1 MKNMQK
7 IFSVIAAMTLAVS
20 LPAEMM
26 STTTFAAVSQQ
37 GSDREQL
44 TITDEAGLIKFAK
57 ACSLDSYSKNLYVT
71 LAADIELSGE
81 FAPIATFG
89 GVFDGAGHTIS
100 ELKITGD
107 GSYAGLFRY
116 IQRGALVK
124 DLTVKGTVSPA
135 GSAEYVG
142 GIAGSNSG
150 NITGCTFSGKVKGTS
165 NVGGIAGI
173 NEKSGLISGC
183 SASGV
188 ISGDHSSGGIAGS
201 SSGTLLN
208 DTSRCSVNTTAS
220 EAKLSIEDIDWDSI
234 MSSEEPSYMT
244 DAGGITG
251 YSDGIIQGCENYGTV
266 GYPHIGYNIG
276 GIVGRQ
282 SGYVNS
288 CANRGEIFGR
298 KDVGGIAGQMEP
310 YQSIDF
316 DKDTVQ
322 KLLDEMDV
330 LGGLVDNLIDDA
342 KGAGD
347 AVNDKVQGLTWQMD
361 NLRRSADDISDRTT
375 ELYNGWT
382 DGVNEISARVDEAL
396 DGVGPAL
403 DGFRD
408 GLDLLSQFS
417 NSLEEVFDQITA
429 SSDDMQAALDE
440 GKEGIDT
447 LNGAITEISGA
458 LDDISAAADN
468 IAAAMGDTDKVTAAV
483 KDMIKA
489 LGNANGEVKN
499 IVTALN
505 KIGDACDKLEEW
517 VTGRDFE
524 NLSDGIADLGESMQ
538 DVTKALSKMSSAL
551 QKIAGSIDADE
562 IQKGLDEFSSA
573 SVELGKAAAHAAA
586 AIKAASGTVPDTDKV
601 SEELSAAADNI
612 QAAGEHITKASDA
625 ISKAVD
631 SKELSAGI
639 SQLETAA
646 NELSKA
652 LDDAGDAIDDITDA
666 YKKISSSSV
675 PDDTYKEISKQLD
688 NINTA
693 IDNIAKSSDT
703 ITDALNVMTDQLD
716 SGALKDGIESIS
728 DAADKLAAASD
739 TISDSIAS
747 FDKAADYLSDAM
759 DDLQGA
765 STSASDASAFLA
777 KACDAFSKAMDQLSK
792 TVKTLSDKPAVEFPA
807 ADADFT
813 AALDGFSNNFAGI
826 TSALSSI
833 SSTAEA
839 QGDILLDDF
848 QKISDEMSNITD
860 ILQELK
866 DKVLNNDDDSG
877 IATDVSEDDS
887 TSRQGKALS
896 CVNYGGVQGDLNV
909 GGITGSMAID
919 VDFDPE
925 DDISSNGQTSFSFSY
940 KIRDIID
947 SCINSGEIVAKKNYC
962 GGIVGRQ
969 DMGVV
974 RNSTE
979 NGKVTS
985 SSGSYAGGIAGY
997 SVSAIRN
1004 CVSKVTITGADYV
1017 GGIAGQGL
1025 ILTDNSAILDA
1036 YDCKERCGSIAGYVD
1051 FSDDNA
1057 EVLRNSFVD
1066 RGIAGID
1073 GISYS
1078 GKAAPVDFEKFA
1090 AAAGS
1095 TAVIDVKFI
1104 VDGDVINTVS
1114 VSYGGS
1120 LRASD
1125 FPEIPAKD
1133 GCFAEWTDFDS
1144 SFITFPVEVEA
1155 IYTPYVT
1162 VIESGEQSET
1172 GFPLV
1177 LADGLFDDGSTLKVS
1192 TQSSSVFAPDNN
1204 SELRLVTISGN
1215 VKGSVTQLRFL
1226 APEGRGTVN
1235 VMQFVNGAWKN
1246 VEFTENG
1253 HYLIVTDPALDGN
1266 SGFFCVQLQ
1275 QLEWIPV
1282 VIIGGCVLIALINIV
1297 LWTILIKRKHA
1308 AKKAKSAKSD
1318 APDNSTEQA
1327 ESAEQSKPAKKT
1339 KKNRKKP
1346 AADETS
1352 GEEPKEKEPAES
1364 K

>member
-1 MKNMQK
+1 MKNTQK
-7 IFSVIAAMTLAVS
+7 ILSVIAALTLAVS
-20 LPAEMM
+20 LPAEIM
-26 STTTFAAVSQQ
+26 TTNTAAAVSQKS
-37 GSDREQL
+37 GDCEQL
-44 TITDEAGLIKFAK
+44 TITDEAGLKKLAQS
-57 ACSLDSYSKNLYVT
+57 CSLDSYSKNLYVT
-71 LAADIELSGE
+71 LGSDIELSGE
-81 FAPIATFG
+81 FTPIPVFG

-100 ELKITGD
+100 GLNITAS
-107 GSYAGLFRY
+107 GSYSGLFRY
-116 IQRGALVK
+116 VQRGALVK

-150 NITGCTFSGKVKGTS
+150 SISGCTFSGKVIGTN

-173 NEKSGLISGC
+173 NEKSGLITNC
-183 SASGV
+183 SAAGV

-208 DTSRCSVNTTAS
+208 DTSRCSVNTTAT

-234 MSSEEPSYMT
+234 MSSEEPSAMT

-266 GYPHIGYNIG
+266 GYPHIGYNVG

-282 SGYVNS
+282 SGFVNN
-288 CANRGEIFGR
+288 CTNRGEIFGR

-330 LGGLVDNLIDDA
+330 LGGLVDDLIDDA

-347 AVNDKVQGLTWQMD
+347 AVNNKVQGLTWQMD
-361 NLRRSADDISDRTT
+361 NLRKSADDISDRTT
-375 ELYNGWT
+375 DLYNGWT

-403 DGFRD
+403 DGFRE

-417 NSLEEVFDQITA
+417 VSLEEVFDQITA
-429 SSDDMQAALDE
+429 SGDDMQAAIDE
-440 GKEGIDT
+440 GKAGIDT
-447 LNGAITEISGA
+447 LNGAIDEISAA
-458 LDDISAAADN
+458 LDDISAAADK
-468 IAAAMGDTDKVTAAV
+468 IASAMGDTDKVEEAV

-489 LGNANGEVKN
+489 LNNANGEVKN
-499 IVTALN
+499 IATALS
-505 KIGDACDKLEEW
+505 KIGDACDKLEDW
-517 VTGRDFE
+517 VTGRDFK
-524 NLSDGIADLGESMQ
+524 NLSEGLVDLGESMQ
-538 DVTKALSKMSSAL
+538 DVTKALSRMSSAL
-551 QKIAGSIDADE
+551 QKIAGSVDADE

-586 AIKAASGTVPDTDKV
+586 AIKAASSTVPDTDKV

-612 QAAGEHITKASDA
+612 VAAGEHVVKASDA

-631 SKELSAGI
+631 TKQLSAGI
-639 SQLETAA
+639 SQLQTAA
-646 NELSKA
+646 DELSKA
-652 LDDAGDAIDDITDA
+652 LDDAEDAIDDITDA
-666 YKKISSSSV
+666 YDKISSSSV

-688 NINTA
+688 NVNDA
-693 IDNIAKSSDT
+693 VQNITKSADT
-703 ITDALNVMTDQLD
+703 ITEALNEITDQLD
-716 SGALKDGIESIS
+716 SGALKDGIQSIS
-728 DAADKLAAASD
+728 DAAGKLSSAAD
-739 TISDSIAS
+739 TISSSSDSFNA
-747 FDKAADYLSDAM
+747 AADRISDAI

-765 STSASDASAFLA
+765 SSSASDVSAYLEQA
-777 KACDAFSKAMDQLSK
+777 ADRFSDAMDQLSK
-792 TVKTLSDKPAVEFPA
+792 TITTLGDKPAVEFPA

-826 TSALSSI
+826 TNALSSI

-839 QGDILLDDF
+839 QGDVLLDDI

-866 DKVLNNDDDSG
+866 DKVLEKDDDSG
-877 IATDVSEDDS
+877 LTTDVSEDES
-887 TSRQGKALS
+887 SSRQGKALS

-919 VDFDPE
+919 FDFDPE
-925 DDISSNGQTSFSFSY
+925 DDIASNGQTSFSFSY
-940 KIRDIID
+940 KVRDIID
-947 SCINSGEIVAKKNYC
+947 SCINSGEITAKKNYC

-997 SVSAIRN
+997 SVSAIRK
-1004 CVSKVTITGADYV
+1004 CVSKVTITGSDYV

-1025 ILTDNSAILDA
+1025 ILTDNAAILDA
-1036 YDCKERCGSIAGYVD
+1036 YDCSERCGSIAGFVD

-1078 GKAAPVDFEKFA
+1078 GKAAPVDFDKFA
-1090 AAAGS
+1090 AVAGS

-1104 VDGDVINTVS
+1104 VDGDIISTVS
-1114 VSYGGS
+1114 VNYGGA

-1125 FPEIPAKD
+1125 FPEIPARD
-1133 GCFAEWTDFDS
+1133 GCFAEWTEFDS

-1155 IYTPYVT
+1155 VYTPYVT
-1162 VIESGEQSET
+1162 VIESGEQSEN

-1177 LADGLFDDGSTLKVS
+1177 LADGLFDDGSVLKVS
-1192 TQSSSVFAPDNN
+1192 TQSSSVFPPDNN

-1215 VKGSVTQLRFL
+1215 VKGGVTQLRFL
-1226 APEGRGTVN
+1226 APEGRGTLN
-1235 VMQFVNGAWKN
+1235 VMQFVNGAWKS
-1246 VEFTENG
+1246 VEFTQNG
-1253 HYLIVTDPALDGN
+1253 HYLIVADPVLDGN

-1275 QLEWIPV
+1275 QLEWIPM
-1282 VIIGGCVLIALINIV
+1282 VIIGGCVLIALINVI
-1297 LWTILIKRKHA
+1297 LWTILIRRKRAARKA
-1308 AKKAKSAKSD
+1308 AK
-1318 APDNSTEQA
+1318 A
-1327 ESAEQSKPAKKT
+1327 EKPSKPSKPSKK
-1339 KKNRKKP
+1339 KGEKKP
-1346 AADETS
+1346 AEDPAGDN
-1352 GEEPKEKEPAES
+1352 EPEKEPAES